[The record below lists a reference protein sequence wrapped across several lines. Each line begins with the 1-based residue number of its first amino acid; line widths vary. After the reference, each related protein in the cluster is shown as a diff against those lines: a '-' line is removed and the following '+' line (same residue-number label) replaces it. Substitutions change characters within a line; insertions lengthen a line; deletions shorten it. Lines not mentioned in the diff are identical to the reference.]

1 MADLLRASAQGGGSK
16 MAKVSAPVRHAL
28 RARIFRPWFGEE
40 RGKQQ
45 PFLSTS
51 FALFNIKKQPTKK
64 TIYQK
69 SCCLAFANHVPS
81 KLRQTACRSRLIYVT
96 LRVARTMQG
105 AQMVAVLVRA

>member
-16 MAKVSAPVRHAL
+16 MAKVSAPVRRAL

-45 PFLSTS
+45 PFLSTFLRS
-51 FALFNIKKQPTKK
+51 LQHKETTHKK
-64 TIYQK
+64 TIQK

-81 KLRQTACRSRLIYVT
+81 KLRQTACRPRLIYVT
-96 LRVARTMQG
+96 LHVARTMQG
-105 AQMVAVLVRA
+105 APMVAVLVRA

>member
-16 MAKVSAPVRHAL
+16 MAKVSAPVRRAL

-45 PFLSTS
+45 PFLSTFLRS
-51 FALFNIKKQPTKK
+51 LQHKETTHKK
-64 TIYQK
+64 TIQK

-81 KLRQTACRSRLIYVT
+81 KLRQTACWPRSIYVT
-96 LRVARTMQG
+96 LHVARTM
-105 AQMVAVLVRA
+105 